1 MFGIVLSA
9 LNSVLAWVFRS
20 IIVKFVVY
28 FALYFVCTE
37 FLSILGSILPNAS
50 SLNGAFSGFTSG
62 MWYFF
67 DLLGLSTGVPMLV
80 SAFATRFIIRRIP
93 IIG

>member
-9 LNSVLAWVFRS
+9 LNSLAAWIFRS
-20 IIVKFVVY
+20 IVVKFAVY

-37 FLSILGSILPNAS
+37 FFSVIGGILPNAS
-50 SLNGAFSGFTSG
+50 NLNSAFGGFTSG

-67 DLLGLSTGVPMLV
+67 DLLGLSTGLPMLI
-80 SAFATRFIIRRIP
+80 SALAARFIIRRIP